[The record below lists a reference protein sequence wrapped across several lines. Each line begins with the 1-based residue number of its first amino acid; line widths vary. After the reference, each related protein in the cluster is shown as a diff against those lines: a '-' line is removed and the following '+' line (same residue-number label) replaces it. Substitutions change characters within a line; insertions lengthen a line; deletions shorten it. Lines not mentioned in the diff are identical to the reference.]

1 MELERD
7 VERYLIKQVE
17 KQGGLCLKFGQDGW
31 PDRIVLL
38 PNGRVIWVEL
48 KRREGSWS
56 DLQRYRAR
64 QLADVGQDVRLAWDV
79 WDVDKIIKGST

>member
-7 VERYLIKQVE
+7 IEQYLTKQVE
-17 KQGGLCLKFGQDGW
+17 KIGGICLKHGQDGW

-38 PNGRVIWVEL
+38 PGGRIVWVEL
-48 KRREGSWS
+48 KRREGIWS

-64 QLADVGQDVRLAWDV
+64 QLRDVGQEVTLAWNRD
-79 WDVDKIIKGST
+79 DVDKIIKGST